1 MTLFTHKMTSILSS
15 GKKVLVKMQSNENS
29 QILLVA
35 VNVAIVIFI
44 IKLTMPMKKST
55 NYTLFYKTIFI
66 HLNNLLGVT
75 LHKG

>member
-1 MTLFTHKMTSILSS
+1 MTLFTHKMTPILSS

-44 IKLTMPMKKST
+44 IKLTVPMKNQQTIHYFIKL
-55 NYTLFYKTIFI
+55 YLFI
-66 HLNNLLGVT
+66 
-75 LHKG
+75 